1 MWRLPSGFSAP
12 ATSKTLPLTLSP
24 NSAFRLLFFSIL
36 RNPLIISNNN
46 PTIFNKSA
54 KVFCSKGNS
63 AKYLNLLFSSY
74 NLEVRKIISIFK
86 FIKLGPWLNSF
97 FLDPLNLEKLHICIY
112 KIDIELSFFF
122 FIFGHRIIFDILLK
136 NFSQK
141 RFHLHSSVYIILL
154 LLLSIKTRKWKDKKV
169 IIISIKI

>member
-122 FIFGHRIIFDILLK
+122 LSLVIELSLISCSRIFLRKDSIFTLQYILYYYYYY
-136 NFSQK
+136 Q
-141 RFHLHSSVYIILL
+141 
-154 LLLSIKTRKWKDKKV
+154 
-169 IIISIKI
+169 

>member
-122 FIFGHRIIFDILLK
+122 FYLWSSNYLWYPAQEF
-136 NFSQK
+136 FSEK
-141 RFHLHSSVYIILL
+141 IPSSLFSIYYII
-154 LLLSIKTRKWKDKKV
+154 
-169 IIISIKI
+169 IIIINKNKKMKG